1 MDTIRGKIYALH
13 SELSEALFSSKKAEE
28 DSEEKSGRAKELEVK
43 QRELMKGI
51 ANKGEILWS
60 F

>member
-28 DSEEKSGRAKELEVK
+28 ESEVNTQKAKELEVQLRTLHK
-43 QRELMKGI
+43 NI
-51 ANKGEILWS
+51 ANKGK
-60 F
+60 